1 MDDTGQATPLQ
12 EELEESPR
20 LTTVVCS
27 RGHENTP
34 YPTNG
39 RCVVCQT
46 YLPGNPSALTS
57 EKAKEINEKAKE
69 GTKAQREVA
78 RRLIEDKGTKWAAAT
93 EEIRQLAL
101 QYAKTGNN
109 RTLELFLQQMGL
121 LKARPKPGEEQT
133 ELKYEVSLT
142 SSNVE
147 DLRRS
152 LSDLE
157 AVLRID

>member
-1 MDDTGQATPLQ
+1 MTEATLL
-12 EELEESPR
+12 LEAPKETPR
-20 LTTVVCS
+20 LTTVTCS
-27 RGHENTP
+27 RGHENSP
-34 YPTNG
+34 YPESG

-57 EKAKEINEKAKE
+57 EKAKEINERAKD

-78 RRLIEDKGTKWAAAT
+78 RRLLEDKGIKWAAAT
-93 EEIRQLAL
+93 EELRQLAL

-109 RTLELFLQQMGL
+109 RTLELFLQQMGT
-121 LKARPKPGEEQT
+121 LKAKPKPGDEQVKT
-133 ELKYEVSLT
+133 EYQVVLSAG
-142 SSNVE
+142 SVE
-147 DLRRS
+147 DLKRS